1 MTDQITTVQID
12 DKSIGVARDGENI
25 VIFVQGMFSM
35 TIDDASAAELG
46 KAIYANAT
54 RMPAEEVELFF
65 GRFSEPPV
73 H

>member
-1 MTDQITTVQID
+1 MTDEKLD
-12 DKSIGVARDGENI
+12 LSGGKIGVARVGDNI
-25 VIFVQGMFSM
+25 TIFIQGYFFL
-35 TIDDASAAELG
+35 TVDEATAIELG
-46 KAIYANAT
+46 KSIYAKAT